1 MNRIAE
7 SGAASAAWTGQQT
20 PPQIKP
26 TQAAESSAPDI
37 DATQRPGQVAQSE
50 TASSAVVQPGGEAAV
65 LTAESGRQLVDK
77 LNDSVSHQ
85 DLEFSVDQDT
95 GSTVITVTSRNT
107 GEVVRQIPSEEVL
120 NMMQELRGQTP
131 ASVESARI
139 FDQLA

>member
-1 MNRIAE
+1 MW
-7 SGAASAAWTGQQT
+7 AAQQAS
-20 PPQIKP
+20 PQIKAP
-26 TQAAESSAPDI
+26 QSDSPVRPDI
-37 DATQRPGQVAQSE
+37 DPTQRTVQVAEVE
-50 TASSAVVQPGGEAAV
+50 TGASGGLQGGVDSPVLTEASS
-65 LTAESGRQLVDK
+65 RQLVDK

-120 NMMQELRGQTP
+120 NMMQELRGQSP